1 MLAKPKANSI
11 ITHVLSEDKCVITF
25 TVKDAEGAGRPGRF
39 TFDVTGVHPDMQ
51 HMAAIHGFIQRIS
64 DGAAMSR
71 NKETGRSATPGEKMA
86 RMQAIA
92 DHYASGADQWT
103 MNKGTGEGRS
113 QGPNIVV
120 RALAAIQGVSVAEA
134 LASVKEKAEK
144 GRVTTKAYL
153 KRLGMARA
161 IVDKVAELRAQ
172 EAVVAEDGD
181 EMLADLLGQVG
192 DEDEAG
198 DEAGDED
205 EAGQVVD
212 ESDEVVDADADE
224 EQAE

>member
-1 MLAKPKANSI
+1 MLTKPKANSI
-11 ITHVLSEDKCVITF
+11 ITHALSEDKCVITF

-51 HMAAIHGFIQRIS
+51 HMAAVHGFIQRIS

-71 NKETGRSATPGEKMA
+71 DKETGRPATPAEKMA

-120 RALAAIQGVSVAEA
+120 RALAAIQGTSVAEA
-134 LASVKEKAEK
+134 LASVREKAEK

-153 KRLGMARA
+153 KKLATAKA
-161 IVDKVAELRAQ
+161 IVDKVAELRAM

-181 EMLADLLGQVG
+181 EMLADLLGRQAEG
-192 DEDEAG
+192 E
-198 DEAGDED
+198 
-205 EAGQVVD
+205 
-212 ESDEVVDADADE
+212 ADE
-224 EQAE
+224 EQGED

>member
-1 MLAKPKANSI
+1 MLTKPKANSI
-11 ITHVLSEDKCVITF
+11 ITHAVSEDKCVITF

-71 NKETGRSATPGEKMA
+71 DKKTGRPATPAEKMA

-92 DHYASGADQWT
+92 DHYASGASQWT
-103 MNKGTGEGRS
+103 MNKGAGEARG

-120 RALAAIQGVSVAEA
+120 RALAAIQGTSVADA
-134 LASVKEKAEK
+134 LTSVREKAEK
-144 GRVTTKAYL
+144 SRVTTKAYL
-153 KRLGMARA
+153 KKLATAKA

-181 EMLADLLGQVG
+181 EMLADLLKL
-192 DEDEAG
+192 DP
-198 DEAGDED
+198 
-205 EAGQVVD
+205 
-212 ESDEVVDADADE
+212 ADAFADEYENGREDGDE